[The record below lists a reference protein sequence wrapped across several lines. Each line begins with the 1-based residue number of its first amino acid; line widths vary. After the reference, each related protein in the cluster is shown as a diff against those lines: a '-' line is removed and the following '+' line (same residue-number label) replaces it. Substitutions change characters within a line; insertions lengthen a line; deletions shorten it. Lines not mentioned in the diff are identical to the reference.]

1 MCAHRRHTL
10 VTMYFGANADERSNP
25 KVDVHRSNKSR
36 AKTPDAYQHFLRRPK
51 PKNFQLR
58 HFIFLWLWKKLASLY
73 IDAKKDLTFCI
84 WDQMAWCALPFQM
97 VLNNLPDFW
106 EDRATTRAGSISQGR
121 PAAEDSSYTF
131 MATWE
136 KGEFQVQRPIVT
148 ANSKSER
155 HLPSCQF
162 HEECGLWS
170 LPRSS
175 PGRECGR
182 TAPGEKDTSVIR
194 AHLC

>member
-1 MCAHRRHTL
+1 MLMKGAIQKWTFTVLTNLEQKHLMHISTFL
-10 VTMYFGANADERSNP
+10 GGKTKELPVTAFYFP
-25 KVDVHRSNKSR
+25 LTVTKIC
-36 AKTPDAYQHFLRRPK
+36 Q
-51 PKNFQLR
+51 
-58 HFIFLWLWKKLASLY
+58 FIYWCQKGFN
-73 IDAKKDLTFCI
+73 FCI
-84 WDQMAWCALPFQM
+84 WDQNALPFQM
-97 VLNNLPDFW
+97 VLNTLPDFW
-106 EDRATTRAGSISQGR
+106 EDKATTRAGSISQGR

-136 KGEFQVQRPIVT
+136 KGEFQVQQPIVT
-148 ANSKSER
+148 ANIKSER

-182 TAPGEKDTSVIR
+182 TAPGEKDTSVVR